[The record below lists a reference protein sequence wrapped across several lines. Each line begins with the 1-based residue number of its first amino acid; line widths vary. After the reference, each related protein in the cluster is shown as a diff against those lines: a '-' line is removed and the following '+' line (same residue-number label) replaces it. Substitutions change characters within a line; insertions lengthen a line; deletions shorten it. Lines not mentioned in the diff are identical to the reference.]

1 MKKTYVLIGNFGS
14 GKSEISINF
23 ALNARQEDKKTVLV
37 DLDIVNPYFRSAE
50 RKDMLEENGVKLHYP
65 IYAMT
70 SVEAT
75 SIPPDIYSVFIDDHE
90 TVMFDVGGDPAGAV
104 ALGQYNRN
112 FDELESLEV
121 LYVIN
126 CMRPLSSS
134 VEENVE
140 LLNAIQRTSRLTIT
154 GLINNTNLSHETT
167 AEALLEGYDVIIEV
181 SKITHI
187 PVVMTVATGEVIDEF
202 EALISKKSL
211 DTEYIG
217 KLYKITRYMHRDW
230 DSFTEFGI

>member
-1 MKKTYVLIGNFGS
+1 M
-14 GKSEISINF
+14 
-23 ALNARQEDKKTVLV
+23 
-37 DLDIVNPYFRSAE
+37 
-50 RKDMLEENGVKLHYP
+50 
-65 IYAMT
+65 
-70 SVEAT
+70 
-75 SIPPDIYSVFIDDHE
+75 
-90 TVMFDVGGDPAGAV
+90 
-104 ALGQYNRN
+104 
-112 FDELESLEV
+112 
-121 LYVIN
+121 
-126 CMRPLSSS
+126 
-134 VEENVE
+134 E

-167 AEALLEGYDVIIEV
+167 AETLLEGYDVIIEV